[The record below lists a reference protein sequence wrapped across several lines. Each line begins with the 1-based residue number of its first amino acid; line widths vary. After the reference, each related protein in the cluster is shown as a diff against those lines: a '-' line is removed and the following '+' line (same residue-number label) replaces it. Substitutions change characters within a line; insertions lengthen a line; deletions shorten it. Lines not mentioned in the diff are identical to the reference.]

1 MLLAESKMT
10 LTLTNDGVL
19 RLHDL
24 NPDGVRIVVDW
35 GAMVAG
41 SSIFVPCIN
50 TTKALEQVRRV
61 CINQVEWE
69 IKAKSC
75 FEGDFLGIRVW
86 RLT

>member
-1 MLLAESKMT
+1 MDE
-10 LTLTNDGVL
+10 GVL

-35 GAMVAG
+35 GSMVAG

-50 TTKALEQVRRV
+50 TTKALEQVRRICV
-61 CINQVEWE
+61 DRFEWG

-75 FEGDFLGIRVW
+75 FSGQFLGVRVW

>member
-1 MLLAESKMT
+1 MT
-10 LTLTNDGVL
+10 LTLTNEGVL
-19 RLHDL
+19 KLHDL

-35 GAMVAG
+35 GSMVAG

-50 TTKALEQVRRV
+50 TTKALEQVRHICVERF
-61 CINQVEWE
+61 EWE

-75 FEGDFLGIRVW
+75 FSGQFLGVRVW

>member
-1 MLLAESKMT
+1 MDE
-10 LTLTNDGVL
+10 GVL
-19 RLHDL
+19 KLQDL

-35 GAMVAG
+35 GSMVAG

-50 TTKALEQVRRV
+50 TTKALEQVRRICV
-61 CINQVEWE
+61 GRFEWE

-75 FEGDFLGIRVW
+75 FSGQFMGVRVW

>member
-1 MLLAESKMT
+1 MGE
-10 LTLTNDGVL
+10 GVL
-19 RLHDL
+19 KLQDL

-35 GAMVAG
+35 GSMVAG

-50 TTKALEQVRRV
+50 TTKALEQVRRICV
-61 CINQVEWE
+61 GRFEWE

-75 FEGDFLGIRVW
+75 FSGQFMGVRVW

>member
-1 MLLAESKMT
+1 MDE
-10 LTLTNDGVL
+10 GVL
-19 RLHDL
+19 KLHDL

-35 GAMVAG
+35 GSMVAG

-50 TTKALEQVRRV
+50 TTKALEQVRHICVERF
-61 CINQVEWE
+61 EWE

-75 FEGDFLGIRVW
+75 FSGQFLGVRVW